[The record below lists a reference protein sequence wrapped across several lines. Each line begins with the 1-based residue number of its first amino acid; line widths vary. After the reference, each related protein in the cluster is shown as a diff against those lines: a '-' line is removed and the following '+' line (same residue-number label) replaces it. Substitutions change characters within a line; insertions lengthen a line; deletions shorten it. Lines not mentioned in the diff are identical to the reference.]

1 MLLHLT
7 AVQCC
12 QLALLRPNHVI
23 TRPMC
28 LRHSMQVSNLGL
40 DNHTYFILTLTLHS
54 LRIKG
59 KENPVF
65 NVLNI
70 KQIMI
75 QLL

>member
-1 MLLHLT
+1 
-7 AVQCC
+7 
-12 QLALLRPNHVI
+12 
-23 TRPMC
+23 
-28 LRHSMQVSNLGL
+28 MQVSNLGL